1 MGSEPYSDAG
11 RSKGHA
17 YNRCMANLITLS
29 RLVLLLL
36 VVWLAYQPMSAWH
49 FASFFLIILIFV
61 TDGLDGYIARKPN
74 ETSLFGALFDIAGD
88 RAVELT
94 LWVVASDLDLIPI
107 WVPLVFII
115 RRVAV
120 DTIRSSN
127 SVPRCVGPF
136 ALSQSRRGKF
146 LVAGKFMRVVY
157 AVVKACAVCGLALLR
172 PFPDVLPEIWARI
185 DVAIVTLPY
194 FFVYLAVLICIV
206 RGLPVVIE

>member
-1 MGSEPYSDAG
+1 
-11 RSKGHA
+11 
-17 YNRCMANLITLS
+17 MANLVTLS

-61 TDGLDGYIARKPN
+61 SDGLDGYIARKRN

-88 RAVELT
+88 RVVELT
-94 LWVVASDLDLIPI
+94 LWVVAADLDLIPI

-115 RRVAV
+115 RGVVV

-127 SVPRCVGPF
+127 SVSRGVAPF
-136 ALSQSRRGKF
+136 ALMQSAIGKF
-146 LVAGKFMRVVY
+146 LVSGRFMRIFY
-157 AVVKACAVCGLALLR
+157 AVVKACAFCGLALLR
-172 PFPDVLPEIWARI
+172 PFPAVLPEIWAYI
-185 DVAIVTLPY
+185 ETAIVTLTY

-206 RGLPVVIE
+206 RGLPVVIEFVLSQKEDILGPMGQKR